1 MRVTVDEDG
10 ETRAHD
16 HFVVASPVSGRML
29 RVGLEEGDPVRQDG
43 VVAMIQP
50 LPLNQQQREEVL
62 ARIAAVEAAKR
73 EADARAE
80 HARGDFEQFQR
91 DRQRAEQLG
100 REKVISAQS
109 LEQARNA
116 EVTSGEE
123 LRAAEFNATAA
134 SFQVNVARA
143 GLLGIDAGQ
152 AGRKVLSLRSPIAG
166 RVLRVIEK
174 SERVVQAGA
183 PLVVLGDPEKI
194 EIVTDVLTTDAVNI
208 RPGAPVFLESWGGD
222 HVLRARVRLV
232 EPGGFTK
239 ISALG
244 VEEKRVN
251 VIADFVDSPDGL
263 ADGYRVEAHIVT
275 WENADVLKIPGS
287 ATFRDRNG
295 WSVFVNENGRARR
308 REVRI
313 GHRNQTEAEVLGG
326 IALGEQVILHPSNEL
341 LDAAR
346 VRTR

>member
-1 MRVTVDEDG
+1 MVHKHPWRRRILMTTVIAGAVLFVWLILRPTPLLVEVGAATRGAMRVTVDEGG

-16 HFVVASPVSGRML
+16 RFVVASPIPGRML
-29 RVGLEEGDPVRQDG
+29 RVGLEEGDPVRENG

-62 ARIAAVEAAKR
+62 ARIAAAEAAKR

-80 HARGDFEQFQR
+80 HARGDFEQSQR

-152 AGRKVLSLRSPIAG
+152 
-166 RVLRVIEK
+166 
-174 SERVVQAGA
+174 
-183 PLVVLGDPEKI
+183 
-194 EIVTDVLTTDAVNI
+194 
-208 RPGAPVFLESWGGD
+208 
-222 HVLRARVRLV
+222 
-232 EPGGFTK
+232 
-239 ISALG
+239 
-244 VEEKRVN
+244 
-251 VIADFVDSPDGL
+251 
-263 ADGYRVEAHIVT
+263 
-275 WENADVLKIPGS
+275 
-287 ATFRDRNG
+287 
-295 WSVFVNENGRARR
+295 
-308 REVRI
+308 
-313 GHRNQTEAEVLGG
+313 
-326 IALGEQVILHPSNEL
+326 
-341 LDAAR
+341 
-346 VRTR
+346 